1 MYIQLSFIVIFDCPH
16 TVRDN
21 NDKEIIRSNLW
32 FIVLTLVIVYMS
44 FCSAKV
50 HIRAETGKK
59 FARKSGA
66 LDNVRESFKSSRV
79 ITDSI
84 EEVAAALGQEAIT

>member
-1 MYIQLSFIVIFDCPH
+1 MVHCSDVGNRLYEFLFRKS
-16 TVRDN
+16 TYKSRD
-21 NDKEIIRSNLW
+21 
-32 FIVLTLVIVYMS
+32 
-44 FCSAKV
+44 
-50 HIRAETGKK
+50 GQKK

-84 EEVAAALGQEAIT
+84 EEVAVGFGQSSI